1 MDIDNNTE
9 VPEPTSVAPTQSSEE
24 DFCSTT
30 STENNNM
37 TVDTPST
44 TTEEIKAAPSPK
56 DNDAMDIEKDDVPS
70 ANTDNK
76 SPTPPPAAQ
85 PEDTTMDDVNYTNDE
100 SNNNKQ
106 PQPPTAMETTTATV
120 PPKEEE
126 ELVVLKES
134 STKRVKPSV
143 EETKPTPLQN
153 KNNNIGKNDKVKE
166 ELVVVKEK
174 ELMKDVIVKNSNS
187 SKVNL
192 LADKKLG
199 EDLDSALDRL
209 LEVSCI
215 IF

>member
-24 DFCSTT
+24 ERSHTT

-76 SPTPPPAAQ
+76 SPSPPPAAQ
-85 PEDTTMDDVNYTNDE
+85 PEDTTMDDVNNNTNDE
-100 SNNNKQ
+100 SNNNEQ
-106 PQPPTAMETTTATV
+106 PQPPTAMETTTTTV
-120 PPKEEE
+120 PTKEEE
-126 ELVVLKES
+126 ETLVKES

-153 KNNNIGKNDKVKE
+153 KNNNIGKNDKVE
-166 ELVVVKEK
+166 VVKEK
-174 ELMKDVIVKNSNS
+174 ELLKEVVVKNDS

-192 LADKKLG
+192 LADKRLG

-209 LEVSCI
+209 LEVSI

>member
-1 MDIDNNTE
+1 MDIDNNNTE
-9 VPEPTSVAPTQSSEE
+9 VPEPTSVPSEE
-24 DFCSTT
+24 ERSIITT

-44 TTEEIKAAPSPK
+44 TTQEIKAAPSPK

-76 SPTPPPAAQ
+76 SPSPPPAAQ
-85 PEDTTMDDVNYTNDE
+85 PEDTTMDDNNTNDE